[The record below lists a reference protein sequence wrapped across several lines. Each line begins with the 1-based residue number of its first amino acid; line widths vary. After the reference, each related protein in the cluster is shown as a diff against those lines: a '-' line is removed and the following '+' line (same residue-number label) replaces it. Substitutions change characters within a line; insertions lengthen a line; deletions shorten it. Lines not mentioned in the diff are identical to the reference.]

1 MSLIVVKQVQALFKT
16 YKLMNKNTLILDTMR
31 DISDKVRQRVD
42 WEKKNL
48 KRNKRQFSQD
58 CGVTRSTLDNVLSLK
73 KGLNLV
79 TAINVLYESGYK
91 IKIEPI

>member
-1 MSLIVVKQVQALFKT
+1 
-16 YKLMNKNTLILDTMR
+16 MNKNTLILDTMR

-79 TAINVLYESGYK
+79 TAINILYESGYK

>member
-1 MSLIVVKQVQALFKT
+1 
-16 YKLMNKNTLILDTMR
+16 MNKNTLILDTMR

-79 TAINVLYESGYK
+79 TAITVLYESGYK

>member
-1 MSLIVVKQVQALFKT
+1 
-16 YKLMNKNTLILDTMR
+16 MNKNTLILDTMR

-48 KRNKRQFSQD
+48 QRNKKQFCED

-73 KGLNLV
+73 KCPNLV
-79 TAINVLYESGYK
+79 TVINVLYESGYK

>member
-1 MSLIVVKQVQALFKT
+1 
-16 YKLMNKNTLILDTMR
+16 MNKNTLILDTMR

-58 CGVTRSTLDNVLSLK
+58 CGVRRSTLDNVLSLK

-79 TAINVLYESGYK
+79 TVINVLYESGYK

>member
-1 MSLIVVKQVQALFKT
+1 
-16 YKLMNKNTLILDTMR
+16 MNKNTLILDTMR

>member
-48 KRNKRQFSQD
+48 QRNKKQFCED

>member
-1 MSLIVVKQVQALFKT
+1 
-16 YKLMNKNTLILDTMR
+16 MNKNTLILDTMR
-31 DISDKVRQRVD
+31 EISDKVRQRVD

>member
-1 MSLIVVKQVQALFKT
+1 
-16 YKLMNKNTLILDTMR
+16 MNKNTLILDTMR

-73 KGLNLV
+73 KGLNLI

>member
-1 MSLIVVKQVQALFKT
+1 
-16 YKLMNKNTLILDTMR
+16 MNKNTLILDTMR

-58 CGVTRSTLDNVLSLK
+58 CGVTRSTLDNVISLK

-79 TAINVLYESGYK
+79 TAISVLYESGYK

>member
-1 MSLIVVKQVQALFKT
+1 
-16 YKLMNKNTLILDTMR
+16 MNKNTLILDTMR

-48 KRNKRQFSQD
+48 KRNKRQFSLD

>member
-1 MSLIVVKQVQALFKT
+1 
-16 YKLMNKNTLILDTMR
+16 MNKNTLILDTMR

-58 CGVTRSTLDNVLSLK
+58 CGVTRSTLDNVISLK

>member
-1 MSLIVVKQVQALFKT
+1 
-16 YKLMNKNTLILDTMR
+16 MNKNILILDTVR

>member
-1 MSLIVVKQVQALFKT
+1 
-16 YKLMNKNTLILDTMR
+16 MNKNTLILDTMR

-48 KRNKRQFSQD
+48 QRNKKQFCED

-73 KGLNLV
+73 KCPNLV

>member
-1 MSLIVVKQVQALFKT
+1 
-16 YKLMNKNTLILDTMR
+16 MNKNTLILDTMR

-58 CGVTRSTLDNVLSLK
+58 CGVTRSTLDNILSLK

>member
-1 MSLIVVKQVQALFKT
+1 
-16 YKLMNKNTLILDTMR
+16 MNKNTLILDTMR

-79 TAINVLYESGYK
+79 TAINVLYESCYK